1 MARQAL
7 GKGLEALIPSAMRDL
22 SASEK
27 GPRDGGAT
35 ELSIASIKP
44 NPYQPRIEF
53 DALKLAELAD
63 SIREQGILQPI
74 LVVKAGDGHY
84 TLVSGERRL
93 RAAQSLGLTT
103 IPALLRESLTPEQMA
118 EMALIEN
125 VQRDDLNAME
135 EARAYRRIV
144 DELKLT
150 QEEVA
155 KKVGKDRTTVAN
167 SLRLLRLPLEV
178 QSMVEKELLS
188 MGHVRALLSID
199 RPEAQKALAHAAERE
214 GWSVRQ
220 MERAVAEKV
229 PASSKK
235 SARKVAVGSGLPVEL
250 AAMQDRLRR
259 SVGTK
264 VAIRPR
270 GAKGG
275 TIEIEYYSDEEL
287 ERLMDLLSSSK

>member
-235 SARKVAVGSGLPVEL
+235 SARKAAVGSGLPVEL